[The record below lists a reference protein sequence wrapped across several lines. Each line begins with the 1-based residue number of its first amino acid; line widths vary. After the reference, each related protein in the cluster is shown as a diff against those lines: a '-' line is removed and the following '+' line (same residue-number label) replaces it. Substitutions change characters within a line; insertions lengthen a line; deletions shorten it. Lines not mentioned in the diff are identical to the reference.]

1 MISEKLREIREGT
14 GMNKKEFSEYLNLKY
29 TTYNNYETG
38 AREPASDF
46 LILISEKFGVSVD
59 YLLGQKE
66 DSEIVPSFNLNLS
79 EWQHIQKYRTLD
91 VYGKK
96 QVDSVLSNEVERV
109 KEQSLEIAEE
119 SVPYMFAKTEYLT
132 GLSAGTG
139 LFVFDDI
146 PTQVIEVPER
156 YKNADFVIGVT
167 GNSMEP
173 KFYDGDKVA
182 VQKTNTISIGD
193 IGVFMHEG
201 NGYIKELGHDKLISL
216 NKECSNIDINE
227 TTKCIGKVLGKI

>member
-1 MISEKLREIREGT
+1 MAFNERLKEARIACGLTQEQLAIKIGVAKSTVTGYEKGNSEPNMLTVQKIMQTLGIDANFLWQDDMKQSLT
-14 GMNKKEFSEYLNLKY
+14 TTLNKQELE
-29 TTYNNYETG
+29 
-38 AREPASDF
+38 
-46 LILISEKFGVSVD
+46 
-59 YLLGQKE
+59 
-66 DSEIVPSFNLNLS
+66 
-79 EWQHIQKYRTLD
+79 HIKKYRTLD

-96 QVDSVLSNEVERV
+96 QVDTVLSNEVERV

>member
-1 MISEKLREIREGT
+1 M
-14 GMNKKEFSEYLNLKY
+14 KY

-66 DSEIVPSFNLNLS
+66 DSEIIPSFNLNLS

>member
-1 MISEKLREIREGT
+1 MAFNDRLKEARISCGLTQEQLAQKIGVAKSTVTGYEKGNSEPNMLTVQKIMQELKIDANFLWQDDIDQTSKEI
-14 GMNKKEFSEYLNLKY
+14 FSKQEIEYIK
-29 TTYNNYETG
+29 
-38 AREPASDF
+38 
-46 LILISEKFGVSVD
+46 
-59 YLLGQKE
+59 
-66 DSEIVPSFNLNLS
+66 
-79 EWQHIQKYRTLD
+79 KYRKLD

-119 SVPYMFAKTEYLT
+119 SAPYMYAKTEYLT

-139 LFVFDDI
+139 LFVFDDV
-146 PTQVIEVPER
+146 PTQVIEVPEH

-182 VQKTNTISIGD
+182 VQKTTTINIGD
-193 IGVFMHEG
+193 IGVFMHDG

-227 TTKCIGKVLGKI
+227 TTRCIGKVLGKI

>member
-1 MISEKLREIREGT
+1 
-14 GMNKKEFSEYLNLKY
+14 MNKKEFSEYLNLKY

-66 DSEIVPSFNLNLS
+66 DSEIIPSFNLNLS

-132 GLSAGTG
+132 GVSAGTG

>member
-14 GMNKKEFSEYLNLKY
+14 GMNKKEFSEYLNMKY

-66 DSEIVPSFNLNLS
+66 DSEIVPSFNLNLN

-96 QVDSVLSNEVERV
+96 QVDSVLSNEIERI
-109 KEQSLEIAEE
+109 KEQSLEVAEE
-119 SVPYMFAKTEYLT
+119 SVPYMYAKTEYLT

-146 PTQVIEVPER
+146 PTQVIEVPEI

-167 GNSMEP
+167 GDSMEP
-173 KFYDGDKVA
+173 RYLNGEKVA
-182 VQKTNTISIGD
+182 VQKASAINIGD
-193 IGVFMHEG
+193 IGVFMHDG
-201 NGYIKELGHDKLISL
+201 NGYIKEFGHNKLVSL
-216 NKECSNIDINE
+216 NKAYPDIDINE
-227 TTKCIGKVLGKI
+227 TTVCIGKVLGKV